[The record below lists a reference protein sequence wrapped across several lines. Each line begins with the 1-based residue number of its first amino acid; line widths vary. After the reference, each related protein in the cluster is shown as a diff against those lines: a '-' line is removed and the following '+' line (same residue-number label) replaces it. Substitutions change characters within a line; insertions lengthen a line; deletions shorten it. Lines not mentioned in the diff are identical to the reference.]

1 MAERPFD
8 AGVRRRPELVVIDL
22 HGDIDIEA
30 DQAMRSAY
38 AEAVRPDNAATGAPD
53 DAAAGARPR
62 PVLLNFEDVGYVNS
76 TGIALIVGLLARAR
90 AEHRPITACGLSEHY
105 RQIFAIT
112 RLADFMPIFPDEETA
127 AQHEAPVQAA
137 PAADRSSRRQP

>member
-8 AGVRRRPELVVIDL
+8 ASVRRRPELVVIDL

-30 DQAMRSAY
+30 DQALRSVY
-38 AEAVRPDNAATGAPD
+38 TEAADGPD
-53 DAAAGARPR
+53 
-62 PVLLNFEDVGYVNS
+62 PVLLNFDDVGYINS

-90 AEHRPITACGLSEHY
+90 AEHRPVTACGLSEHY

-112 RLADFMPIFPDEETA
+112 KLSDFMPLFADEEA
-127 AQHEAPVQAA
+127 AAEHEAPAQA
-137 PAADRSSRRQP
+137 RRQS

>member
-38 AEAVRPDNAATGAPD
+38 AEAVGLDN
-53 DAAAGARPR
+53 AAAGAGPD

-127 AQHEAPVQAA
+127 AEHEAPVNAA
-137 PAADRSSRRQP
+137 SAADRSPRRQP

>member
-30 DQAMRSAY
+30 DQALRSAY
-38 AEAVRPDNAATGAPD
+38 ADAATGPE
-53 DAAAGARPR
+53 

-76 TGIALIVGLLARAR
+76 TGIALIVGLLAKAR

-112 RLADFMPIFPDEETA
+112 RLSDFMPIFPDEETA
-127 AQHEAPVQAA
+127 AHHEAPAGAA
-137 PAADRSSRRQP
+137 PAAGRSARRQP

>member
-8 AGVRRRPELVVIDL
+8 AGVRRRPELVVLDL

-30 DQAMRSAY
+30 DQALK
-38 AEAVRPDNAATGAPD
+38 AAWA
-53 DAAAGARPR
+53 DATADGPE
-62 PVLLNFEDVGYVNS
+62 PVLFNFEDVGYVNS

-90 AEHRPITACGLSEHY
+90 AEHRPVTACGLSEHY

-112 RLADFMPIFPDEETA
+112 RLSDFMPIFPDEEA
-127 AQHEAPVQAA
+127 AAEYEA
-137 PAADRSSRRQP
+137 PAAVDARRPS

>member
-8 AGVRRRPELVVIDL
+8 AGVRRRPELVVLDL

-30 DQAMRSAY
+30 DQALKAAWADATTGQS
-38 AEAVRPDNAATGAPD
+38 DNAATGVSD
-53 DAAAGARPR
+53 NAATGVE
-62 PVLLNFEDVGYVNS
+62 PVLFNFEDVGYINS

-90 AEHRPITACGLSEHY
+90 TEHRPVTACGLSEHY

-112 RLADFMPIFPDEETA
+112 RLSDFMPIVPDEEA
-127 AQHEAPVQAA
+127 AAGYEAPVDA
-137 PAADRSSRRQP
+137 SRRHS

>member
-8 AGVRRRPELVVIDL
+8 AGVRRRPELVVLDL

-30 DQAMRSAY
+30 DQALKAAWADATTGQS
-38 AEAVRPDNAATGAPD
+38 DNAATGVE
-53 DAAAGARPR
+53 
-62 PVLLNFEDVGYVNS
+62 PVLFNFEDVGYINS

-90 AEHRPITACGLSEHY
+90 TEHRPVTACGLSEHY

-112 RLADFMPIFPDEETA
+112 RLSDFMPIVPDEEA
-127 AQHEAPVQAA
+127 AAEYEAPVDA
-137 PAADRSSRRQP
+137 SRRHS

>member
-38 AEAVRPDNAATGAPD
+38 AEAASGP
-53 DAAAGARPR
+53 
-62 PVLLNFEDVGYVNS
+62 E
-76 TGIALIVGLLARAR
+76 LAKAR

-105 RQIFAIT
+105 RQIFEIT

-127 AQHEAPVQAA
+127 AQHEAPVQA
-137 PAADRSSRRQP
+137 RRQP

>member
-38 AEAVRPDNAATGAPD
+38 AEAASGPEA
-53 DAAAGARPR
+53 
-62 PVLLNFEDVGYVNS
+62 VLLNFEDVGYVNS
-76 TGIALIVGLLARAR
+76 TGIALIVGLLAKAR

-127 AQHEAPVQAA
+127 AQHEAPAQA
-137 PAADRSSRRQP
+137 RRQP

>member
-30 DQAMRSAY
+30 DQALRAAY
-38 AEAVRPDNAATGAPD
+38 AEAATGPE
-53 DAAAGARPR
+53 

-76 TGIALIVGLLARAR
+76 TGIALIVGLLAKAR

-105 RQIFAIT
+105 RQIFSIT
-112 RLADFMPIFPDEETA
+112 RLSDFMPIFPDEETA
-127 AQHEAPVQAA
+127 AEHEAPVQA
-137 PAADRSSRRQP
+137 RRNS

>member
-8 AGVRRRPELVVIDL
+8 AGVRRRPELVVVDL

-30 DQAMRSAY
+30 DQALRAAY
-38 AEAVRPDNAATGAPD
+38 TEAATGPE
-53 DAAAGARPR
+53 
-62 PVLLNFEDVGYVNS
+62 PVLLNFEDVSYVNS

-105 RQIFAIT
+105 KQIFSIT
-112 RLADFMPIFPDEETA
+112 RLSDFMPIFPDEESA
-127 AQHEAPVQAA
+127 AEHEAPVQA
-137 PAADRSSRRQP
+137 RRNS